1 MIVTIATS
9 MNINKNLHR
18 QNLTFTEITK
28 QKVRVIL
35 LFTCG
40 HSMLVLK
47 KTDLLND
54 YKLQPRDIRFSALSS
69 LYVRQ
74 SSIILRL
81 QVNGWID

>member
-1 MIVTIATS
+1 MATS
-9 MNINKNLHR
+9 MNINENFYR
-18 QNLTFTEITK
+18 QSLTFTAITK
-28 QKVRVIL
+28 QKVYVVL

-40 HSMLVLK
+40 CSMLVLK

-81 QVNGWID
+81 QVNGWMDQ